1 MTSTAS
7 YHTIFSEISYRGCL
21 PAENPEGEHRKVN
34 EKELIKLAYK
44 KALAEAKGDKDEA
57 VSMTLGFLAVQA
69 QATKRVF
76 LKYGFQVYKDDLW
89 KPHPLYGND
98 WRKWVKHSLGK
109 ILSARERSIVTNGMP
124 VLDYL
129 RKHRIRVGDMII
141 NHDTLLNRRTFFE
154 ATLPVMARLDLD
166 SAKGQADFERMMIAA
181 ATMTRSE
188 FRAYLR
194 KEFGRRNPLKN
205 LATRVQYKGNRVI
218 VTLECPKEDL
228 ATLVKKLR
236 GIIALPEDV

>member
-1 MTSTAS
+1 M
-7 YHTIFSEISYRGCL
+7 
-21 PAENPEGEHRKVN
+21 
-34 EKELIKLAYK
+34 AYK
-44 KALAEAKGDKDEA
+44 KAIAKAKGDKDEA
-57 VSMTLGFLAVQA
+57 IALTLGFLAVQT
-69 QATKRVF
+69 QATRRVF
-76 LKYGFQVYKDDLW
+76 LNYGFQVYTDGLW

-109 ILSARERSIVTNGMP
+109 ILSGRERSIVTNGMP

-129 RKHRIRVGDMII
+129 RKHPIRVGDMII

-154 ATLPVMARLDLD
+154 ATLPVIAKLDLE

-194 KEFGRRNPLKN
+194 KQFGRRDSLKN
-205 LATRVQYKGNRVI
+205 VTSSVRYKGNRVI
-218 VTLECPKEDL
+218 VTLECPMEDL
-228 ATLVKKLR
+228 ERLVKKLR
-236 GIIALPEDV
+236 GIIALPEM